1 MKKALGWILTPFC
14 GLFFIFS
21 LLFSHVIQFLGLH
34 LFGYKGQKFGA
45 DLLGRMLLYSLKFV
59 GASWDLPKLPATLST
74 NKPIIVISNH
84 QSLFDV
90 SVLIML
96 FARHHAKFVSKIEL
110 SNGIPGIS
118 YNLRHSGA
126 ALIDRKKPEQAL
138 PELKKF
144 GKFIEDNNYCG
155 CIFPEGTRA
164 VDGKIKP
171 FKSRGL
177 STILHNSPNA
187 VILPVALEGLWEI
200 VMFNYL
206 PIPFG
211 VKIKATILEPV
222 EREGKSYDDM
232 VLECEYKI
240 RKQLNQLDGM
250 ELPAEKK
257 K

>member
-1 MKKALGWILTPFC
+1 MQKFFGWIFTPFC
-14 GLFFIFS
+14 GLVFFLS
-21 LLFSHVIQFLGLH
+21 LCIGHVLQFVGLH

-45 DLLGRMLLYSLKFV
+45 DCLGYMLLYSLKFV
-59 GASWDLPKLPATLST
+59 GASWILPKIPANISKD
-74 NKPIIVISNH
+74 KPLLVVSNH
-84 QSLFDV
+84 QSLFDITF
-90 SVLIML
+90 LIAI

-110 SNGIPGIS
+110 SKGIPGIS

-138 PELKKF
+138 PELKRF

-171 FKSRGL
+171 FKVKGL
-177 STILHNSPNA
+177 ATLLQESPNA
-187 VILPVALEGLWEI
+187 VVLPVALEGLWELI
-200 VMFNYL
+200 RYEYL

-211 VKIKATILEPV
+211 VKMKATLLEPV
-222 EREGKSYDDM
+222 DREGKTEEEI
-232 VLECEYKI
+232 VQECEYKI

-250 ELPAEKK
+250 QLPAEKK